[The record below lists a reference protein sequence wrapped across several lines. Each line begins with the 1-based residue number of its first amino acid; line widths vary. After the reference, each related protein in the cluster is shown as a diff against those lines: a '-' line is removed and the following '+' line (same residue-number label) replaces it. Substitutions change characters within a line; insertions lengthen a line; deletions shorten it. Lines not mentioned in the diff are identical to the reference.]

1 MVKVQ
6 EDLSP
11 LIFFICTRSVLPIV
25 NKPDVPV
32 FFSANDMKSLLLL
45 CSAVGVF

>member
-11 LIFFICTRSVLPIV
+11 LILFICTRSVLPIV
-25 NKPDVPV
+25 NKSDVPV

-45 CSAVGVF
+45 CSAVAVF